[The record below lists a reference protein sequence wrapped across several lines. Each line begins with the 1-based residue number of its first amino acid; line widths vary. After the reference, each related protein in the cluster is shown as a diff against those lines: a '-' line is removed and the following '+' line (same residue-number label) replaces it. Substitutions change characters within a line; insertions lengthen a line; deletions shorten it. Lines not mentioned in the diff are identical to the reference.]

1 MTNTIIII
9 GVILFLGILWVV
21 FRAHNLVEL
30 LRSRKSEGEGL
41 SNKINGLLM
50 LLFVI
55 GAFVLFFWY
64 SIAHYDDYTLPLA
77 SIHGAKTD
85 ALFWTTTVITGIVF
99 VITNVLLFFFSFRY
113 QYKKDRKARF
123 YPDNSRLELIWTIV
137 PAIALT
143 ILITQGY
150 RVWSEI
156 TDKAP
161 DDAEIVEV
169 MGYQF
174 AWKAR
179 YPGKDNALGK
189 YDYRL
194 IDVDNQFG
202 MDFRDGSS
210 FDDFIPREI
219 HIPKGKPVLFKIRAR
234 DVLHSFYA
242 PHFRM
247 KMDAVPGMPTRFWM
261 VPTKSTDEMRIE
273 LDNPDFNYEV
283 ACAEV
288 CGRGHFAMR
297 QIIVVDEP
305 EDYEKWK
312 SEQDPWLSKN
322 PDYLSKVPHDMQ
334 QMAIMKGN
342 IAQ

>member
-9 GVILFLGILWVV
+9 GAILFLGILWAV
-21 FRAHNLVEL
+21 FRVHKLVEIL
-30 LRSRKSEGEGL
+30 DFRKGEGEGL
-41 SNKINGLLM
+41 SNKVNGLLM
-50 LLFVI
+50 LLFII
-55 GAFVLFFWY
+55 GSLGLFFWY
-64 SIAHYDDYTLPLA
+64 SYTHFDSYNLPQA

-85 ALFWTTTVITGIVF
+85 YLFWVTTAITGVVF
-99 VITNVLLFFFSFRY
+99 VITNALLFGFSFRY
-113 QYKKDRKARF
+113 QHRPERKARF

-143 ILITQGY
+143 VLIAQGY

-156 TDKAP
+156 TDTAP
-161 DDAEIVEV
+161 EDSEVVEV

-179 YPGKDNALGK
+179 YPGKDNVLGK
-189 YDYRL
+189 YDFRL

-202 MDFRDGSS
+202 MDFRDPSS

-261 VPTKSTDEMRIE
+261 VPTKTTAEMRAE
-273 LDNPDFNYEV
+273 LNNPDFNYEV
-283 ACAEV
+283 ACAEI
-288 CGRGHFAMR
+288 CGRGHFSMR

-312 SEQDPWLSKN
+312 NEHETWLSRN
-322 PDYLSKVPHDMQ
+322 PEYLKTVPHDAE
-334 QMAIMKGN
+334 MASMMSDL
-342 IAQ
+342 AD

>member
-9 GVILFLGILWVV
+9 GTIVFLGILWVV
-21 FRAHNLVEL
+21 FRVYNLVEI
-30 LRSRKSEGEGL
+30 LRLKKREGEGL
-41 SNKINGLLM
+41 SNRVNGLLM
-50 LLFVI
+50 LLFLI
-55 GAFVLFFWY
+55 GSFGLFFWY
-64 SIAHYDDYTLPLA
+64 SFAHFDDYNLPLA

-85 ALFWTTTVITGIVF
+85 ALFWITTVITGVVF
-99 VITNVLLFFFSFRY
+99 FITNVLLFGFSWRY
-113 QYKKDRKARF
+113 QHREDRKARF
-123 YPDNSRLELIWTIV
+123 YPDNSKLELIWTIV

-143 ILITQGY
+143 VLIIQGY

-161 DDAEIVEV
+161 SDAEVVEV

-202 MDFRDGSS
+202 VDFRDRSS
-210 FDDFIPREI
+210 YDDFIPREI

-261 VPTKSTDEMRIE
+261 VPTKSTAEMRTE
-273 LDNPDFNYEV
+273 LENPDFNYEV

-305 EDYEKWK
+305 EDYDKWK
-312 SEQDPWLSKN
+312 NEQESWISKN
-322 PDYLSKVPHDMQ
+322 PDYLKKVPHLVE
-334 QMAIMKGN
+334 MATVTGK
-342 IAQ
+342 AE